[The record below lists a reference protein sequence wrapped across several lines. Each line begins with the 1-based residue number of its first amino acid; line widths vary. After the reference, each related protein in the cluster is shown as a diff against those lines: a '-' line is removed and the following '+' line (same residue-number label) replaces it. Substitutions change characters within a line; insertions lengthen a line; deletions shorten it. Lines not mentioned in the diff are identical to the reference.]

1 MKFEINS
8 IKLFKIINQVGK
20 ARNKGTLNSYLNNI
34 YIKSEDNNL
43 IMRATNL
50 ELTCEKSVSMKGVVN
65 GECLING
72 EVLVKI
78 SNYFSSIDTNIV
90 CELIDEIFTISYLK
104 NKIQLKTT
112 KLEDFPNIPQSGK
125 YLTSIKLKTYIDL
138 IRSVSFCASTSE
150 IKPEISSVYLY
161 SKGNELFSVATDS
174 FRLAEKKII
183 FKNNE
188 EDINILISQKNINEK
203 ISILESLKDE
213 EGGEDTEIELYSNE
227 NILTIQNT
235 NTTLAI
241 RSINGNFPDYRQ
253 LFPKEWTTKAEVNK
267 TELRN
272 TLNLSTVFVNNYS
285 YIDLEVSSEENIIKT
300 NSKNDKIGV
309 LDKEIIPKKIT
320 GDSVF
325 ASYNSNYFLEG
336 LSHIGSEDVEL
347 YFTQSIRPMFIR
359 DGQDESFTYLLM
371 PLNK

>member
-20 ARNKGTLNSYLNNI
+20 ARNKNSLNTYLNNI

-50 ELTCEKSVSMKGVVN
+50 ELTCEKSVSMKGILN
-65 GECLING
+65 GECLISG
-72 EVLVKI
+72 DVLVKI
-78 SNYFSSIDTNIV
+78 SNYFSNIDTNIL
-90 CELIDEIFTISYLK
+90 CELVDDIFIISYFK

-112 KLEDFPNIPQSGK
+112 KLEDFPKIPQIGK

-150 IKPEISSVYLY
+150 IKPEISSIYIY
-161 SKGNELFSVATDS
+161 TRGNELFSVATDS
-174 FRLAEKKII
+174 FRLAEKKIN
-183 FKNNE
+183 FKNNQ

-203 ISILESLKDE
+203 ISILESMKE
-213 EGGEDTEIELYSNE
+213 EEIEDDFEIELYSND
-227 NILTIQNT
+227 NILTIQNK
-235 NTTLAI
+235 NTILAI
-241 RSINGNFPDYRQ
+241 RSINGNFPDYKQ
-253 LFPKEWTTKAEVNK
+253 LFPKEWITNIEIDKL
-267 TELRN
+267 ELKS

-285 YIDLEVSSEENIIKT
+285 YIDFEINKKENIVKI
-300 NSKNDKIGV
+300 NSKNDKVGI
-309 LDKEIIPKKIT
+309 LDKEIILKKMN
-320 GDSVF
+320 GEELK

-336 LSHIGSEDVEL
+336 LNHILGDEIEL
-347 YFTQSIRPMFIR
+347 FFTQSMRPMFIK
-359 DGQDESFTYLLM
+359 DKNDESFTYLLM